1 MSESLKVHDF
11 LVIKKCLIEVKKINI
26 LIGRQANGKSL
37 IAKLVYFFRRASR
50 HFLDG
55 IRSQS
60 AKRELDKTILEDF
73 EIRFPRYAWESS
85 SFEITYEV
93 DQIRM
98 VIAGKSVA
106 KGKTRLSVSYSEN
119 LAKLFFAKKRAY
131 SKALEEYSA
140 HEKPSRKLL
149 NYQGY
154 LMNECVVE
162 PLRQSE
168 EYGRFF
174 ASSVFIPAS
183 RSFFANLQKNIFTF
197 MASNLDIDPF
207 LKDFGSLY
215 ESSKRWYRDSLFPR
229 KPDDLAET
237 LDRSIES
244 IIDGRYVYDDDQD
257 WIQSKGRRVNLVNA
271 SSGQQ
276 EALPM
281 LLTLAV
287 WPFVTGDG
295 KDRMF
300 FIEEPEAHLFP
311 TSQSRIISMLT
322 ALRANLDMGFFI
334 TTHSPYILS
343 ALNNNILA
351 GDVKNEKKIS
361 DAEFKKIGGDGSP
374 IDFEDVS
381 AYTITSGQTKKI
393 TDAEFRMIGGEV
405 LDEVSDHFQAVMNEL
420 LERKGADN

>member
-1 MSESLKVHDF
+1 MSESLKVHEF
-11 LVIKKCLIEVKKINI
+11 LAIKKSLIEIKKINI
-26 LIGRQANGKSL
+26 IIGRQASGKSV
-37 IAKLVYFFRRASR
+37 IAKLVYFFRRSSKY
-50 HFLDG
+50 FLDG

-60 AKRELDKTILEDF
+60 SKRELDKTILEDF
-73 EIRFPRYAWESS
+73 EMRFPRYAWDGS
-85 SFEITYEV
+85 SFEILYEV
-93 DQIRM
+93 DQIQM
-98 VIAGKSVA
+98 VIAGKSA
-106 KGKTRLSVSYSEN
+106 ANGKTRLSVSYSEN
-119 LAKLFFAKKRAY
+119 LARLFTAKKRVY

-140 HEKPSRKLL
+140 HERPSRKLL
-149 NYQGY
+149 NYQNH
-154 LMNECVVE
+154 LMYECVVE
-162 PLRQSE
+162 PLRQNE

-229 KPDDLAET
+229 KPEDLAET

-287 WPFVTGDG
+287 WPFITGDG

-322 ALRANLDMGFFI
+322 ALRANLDMGFFV

-351 GDVKNEKKIS
+351 GDVKKEKKIT
-361 DAEFKKIGGDGSP
+361 DAEFRKIGGDGSP

-381 AYTITSGQTKKI
+381 AYTMASGQTKRI

-405 LDEVSDHFQAVMNEL
+405 LDEVSDHFQVVMNEL
-420 LERKGADN
+420 LERMGADN

>member
-1 MSESLKVHDF
+1 MAESLNVHDF
-11 LVIKKCLIEVKKINI
+11 LVIKKSLIEVKKINI

-37 IAKLVYFFRRASR
+37 IAKLVYFFRRASK

-60 AKRELDKTILEDF
+60 SKRELDKTILEDF
-73 EIRFPRYAWESS
+73 EIRFPRYAWEGS
-85 SFEITYEV
+85 SFDIIYEV
-93 DQIRM
+93 DEIR
-98 VIAGKSVA
+98 ISILGKSMA
-106 KGKTRLSVSYSEN
+106 KGKTRLSITYSEN
-119 LAKLFFAKKRAY
+119 LAKLFIAKKRAY

-149 NYQGY
+149 NYQSH
-154 LMNECVVE
+154 LMYECVVE
-162 PLRQSE
+162 PLRQSD

-229 KPDDLAET
+229 KPEDLAET

-287 WPFVTGDG
+287 WPFIASDG

-351 GDVKNEKKIS
+351 GDVKKESRIS

-374 IDFEDVS
+374 IDFDDVS
-381 AYTITSGQTKKI
+381 AYTLSSGQTKKI
-393 TDAEFRMIGGEV
+393 TDAEFRMIGAEV

-420 LERKGADN
+420 LERMGADT